1 MMMHLAIP
9 TDFLLLGVIRF
20 SLNHAAF
27 INYERE
33 LNHSGRVFRVVS
45 HRFRQI
51 PVETGL
57 LAFFLLMSM
66 L

>member
-1 MMMHLAIP
+1 MHLAKP

-33 LNHSGRVFRVVS
+33 
-45 HRFRQI
+45 
-51 PVETGL
+51 
-57 LAFFLLMSM
+57 
-66 L
+66 